1 MNILPGNMRFGAGQP
16 VKRLEDQRLLTG
28 KGQFIDDKPEDGALW
43 LHVLRSPHAHAKI
56 VSIDVKAAKDMP
68 GVEAVYTGADLVAD
82 NVGTIPTLS
91 VFMRPDG
98 KPMTVPPR
106 RLLAHE
112 IVRFAGEPVAAVV
125 ATSRVAAQTA
135 AEAIAVGYEV
145 LPSVIDPVEAVKP
158 GAPVVWPEAPDNIVA
173 VMSYGDAAKV
183 EEAFAKAAHTVS
195 LDLVSQR
202 LVPSAME
209 PRSTIAEVEKK
220 TGRLILHVQSQ
231 TPGSTRDVLAEAVL
245 KRPKES
251 VRVLVGDIGGGF
263 GQKTNLYPEDGIVAY
278 AATKLSRKVRW
289 RGDRTDEFV
298 GGTHGRDL
306 TSTGE
311 FALDAKGRVL
321 AYRVRSLGGTG
332 AYSTGAGNIIPLVL
346 GPFVQSGVY
355 DLPLVHYEVK
365 SVMTNTAP
373 VGAYRGAGRPEGVFI
388 VERLMD
394 AAARQI
400 GIDPRTIRKL
410 NYIKPAQ
417 LPYTNAVGQIYNS
430 GAFAHMLERASDLA
444 DWNGFSA
451 RKKAAKKKGL
461 LYGRGLTSYIE
472 WTGGRAHTEKVSLH
486 ATAEGRVILHS
497 GTMAMGQGLQTTYT
511 QMVSEALGI
520 PMDRI
525 DIVQGDTDLAT
536 GFGSVGSRS
545 LFVGGTALAVSAN
558 DLIAKAREKAAN
570 ELEASVEDI
579 EYRDGMFTVVGT
591 DKRIAVRDREGE
603 DGARLSVDSAGEVDG
618 PSWPNGTHICEVEI
632 DPETGVTRVVRYI
645 TVDDVGVA
653 VNPMLVTGQIHG
665 GVAQGIG
672 QALYEGVAYDAEGQL
687 LTASY
692 QDYCVPR
699 ADDIPPITL
708 TLDES
713 APCSTNPLGAK
724 GCGESGAIG
733 GTPCIANGVID
744 ALADRHQEPADT
756 ADADEGLAGDP
767 GRQGGRSC
775 SLRTCFRMRPSPWRR
790 PLPLTLIGSMDSGS
804 PSPRPRND
812 GEEGAYN
819 PAPSW
824 RRCRAGSPTSRRRSC
839 RPGR

>member
-1 MNILPGNMRFGAGQP
+1 MNILPGNMRFGAGKP

-28 KGQFIDDKPEDGALW
+28 KGQFIDDKPEEGALW

-56 VSIDVKAAKDMP
+56 VSIDAKAAKDMP
-68 GVEAVYTGADLVAD
+68 GVEAVYTGADLIAD
-82 NVGTIPTLS
+82 DIGTIPTLS

-112 IVRFAGEPVAAVV
+112 VVRFAGEPVAAVV

-135 AEAIAVGYEV
+135 AEAIAVDYQV
-145 LPSVIDPVEAVKP
+145 LPSVVDPLAAIKP
-158 GAPVVWPEAPDNIVA
+158 GAPLVWPEAPDNIVA
-173 VMSYGDAAKV
+173 AMSYGDAAKV
-183 EEAFAKAAHTVS
+183 EAAFASAAHTVS

-209 PRSTIAEVEKK
+209 PRSTIAEIEKK

-245 KRPKES
+245 KRSKES

-278 AATKLSRKVRW
+278 AATKLNRKVRW

-321 AYRVRSLGGTG
+321 AYRVRSVGGTG

-400 GIDPRTIRKL
+400 GMDPRTIRKV

-417 LPYTNAVGQIYNS
+417 LPYTNPVGQVYDS

-444 DWNGFSA
+444 DWNGFAA

-472 WTGGRAHTEKVSLH
+472 WTGGRAHTETVSLH
-486 ATAEGRVILHS
+486 ATAEGRIILHS

-511 QMVSEALGI
+511 QMASESLGI
-520 PMDRI
+520 PMDKI

-558 DLIAKAREKAAN
+558 DLITKAREKAAN
-570 ELEASVEDI
+570 ALEASVADI
-579 EYRDGMFTVVGT
+579 EYRDGMLTVVGT
-591 DKRIAVRDREGE
+591 DKRIGLFEIAKKE
-603 DGARLSVDSAGEVDG
+603 DGARLSVDSTGEVDG

-632 DPETGVTRVVRYI
+632 DPETGVTRIVRYT

-653 VNPMLVTGQIHG
+653 VNPMLVAGQIHG

-672 QALYEGVAYDAEGQL
+672 QALYEGVAYDTEGQL

-692 QDYCVPR
+692 QDYCLPR
-699 ADDIPPITL
+699 ADDIPPITV

-713 APCSTNPLGAK
+713 APCRTNPLGAK
-724 GCGESGAIG
+724 GCGESGTIG
-733 GTPCIANGVID
+733 GTPCVANGVID
-744 ALADRHQEPADT
+744 ALSELGITNMPT
-756 ADADEGLAGDP
+756 
-767 GRQGGRSC
+767 
-775 SLRTCFRMRPSPWRR
+775 
-790 PLPLTLIGSMDSGS
+790 PLTPMKVWQAIRDA
-804 PSPRPRND
+804 RAA
-812 GEEGAYN
+812 GA
-819 PAPSW
+819 
-824 RRCRAGSPTSRRRSC
+824 
-839 RPGR
+839 

>member
-1 MNILPGNMRFGAGQP
+1 MNILPGNLRFGAGKSP
-16 VKRLEDQRLLTG
+16 KRLEDQRLLTG

-56 VSIDVKAAKDMP
+56 KTIDVKAAAAMD
-68 GVEAVYTGADLVAD
+68 GVAAVFTGADLIKD
-82 NVGTIPTLS
+82 DVGTIPTLA
-91 VFMRPDG
+91 VFQRPDG

-125 ATSRVAAQTA
+125 ASSRVQAQSA
-135 AEAIAVGYEV
+135 AEAIEIEYEV
-145 LPSVIDPVEAVKP
+145 LPSVVDPLEAIKP
-158 GAPVVWPEAPDNIVA
+158 GAPVVWPEAPNNIVA
-173 VMSYGDAAKV
+173 AMSYGDAAKV
-183 EEAFAKAAHTVS
+183 EEAFAKAAHRVS

-220 TGRLILHVQSQ
+220 TGRLLLYVQSQ
-231 TPGSTRDVLAEAVL
+231 TPGSTRDILAESVL

-263 GQKTNLYPEDGIVAY
+263 GQRTSLYPEDGIVAY
-278 AATKLSRKVRW
+278 AATRLNKKIRW
-289 RGDRTDEFV
+289 RGDRTDDFI

-311 FALDAKGRVL
+311 FALDEKGRVL
-321 AYRVRSLGGTG
+321 AYRVRSGGGTG
-332 AYSTGAGNIIPLVL
+332 AYSTGAGNVIPLVL

-394 AAARQI
+394 AAARQT
-400 GIDPRTIRKL
+400 GIDPRTIRKV
-410 NYIKPAQ
+410 NYVKPAQ
-417 LPYTNAVGQIYNS
+417 LPYTNAVGQIYDS
-430 GAFAHMLERASDLA
+430 GAFAHMLDRAVKLSDW
-444 DWNGFSA
+444 DGFAA
-451 RKKAAKKKGL
+451 RKRAAKKKGL

-472 WTGGRAHTEKVSLH
+472 WTGGRVHNEKVSLH
-486 ATAEGRVILHS
+486 ATAEGRVVLHS
-497 GTMAMGQGLQTTYT
+497 ATMAMGQGLQTTYT
-511 QMVSEALGI
+511 QMVSDSLGI
-520 PMDRI
+520 AMDKI
-525 DIVQGDTDLAT
+525 GVVQGDTDLAV

-545 LFVGGTALAVSAN
+545 LFVGGTAVAVSAN
-558 DLIAKAREKAAN
+558 DLMNKARERASHL
-570 ELEASVEDI
+570 LETSVEDI
-579 EYRDGMFTVVGT
+579 EYRDGLLTVVGT
-591 DKRIAVRDREGE
+591 DKRISLFEIAQKE
-603 DGARLSVDSAGEVDG
+603 DGAKLSVDSEGEVDG

-632 DPETGVTRVVRYI
+632 DPETGVTRVVRYT
-645 TVDDVGVA
+645 TVDDVGRA
-653 VNPMLVTGQIHG
+653 VNPMLVTGQVHG

-699 ADDIPPITL
+699 ADDIPPIAV

-713 APCSTNPLGAK
+713 APCRTNPLGAK

-733 GTPCIANGVID
+733 GPPCVANGVMD
-744 ALADRHQEPADT
+744 ALAEFGIAQLPT
-756 ADADEGLAGDP
+756 
-767 GRQGGRSC
+767 
-775 SLRTCFRMRPSPWRR
+775 
-790 PLPLTLIGSMDSGS
+790 PLTPQKVWKAIRD
-804 PSPRPRND
+804 
-812 GEEGAYN
+812 AT
-819 PAPSW
+819 A
-824 RRCRAGSPTSRRRSC
+824 RA
-839 RPGR
+839 

>member
-43 LHVLRSPHAHAKI
+43 LHVLRSPHAHASI
-56 VSIDVKAAKDMP
+56 VSIDRKAASEMK
-68 GVEAVYTGADLVAD
+68 GVEAVYTGADLIAD
-82 NVGTIPTLS
+82 DIGTLPTLL
-91 VFMRPDG
+91 VFQRPDG
-98 KPMTVPPR
+98 SPMTVPPR

-112 IVRFAGEPVAAVV
+112 VVRFAGEPVAAVV
-125 ATSRVAAQTA
+125 ATSRIAAQTA
-135 AEAIAVGYEV
+135 AEAIAVEYQV
-145 LPSVIDPVEAVKP
+145 LRSVIDPAEAIKP
-158 GAPVVWPEAPDNIVA
+158 GAPAVWAEVPDNIVA
-173 VMSYGDAAKV
+173 AMSYGDAGAV
-183 EEAFAKAAHTVS
+183 DAAFATAAHVVS

-209 PRSTIAEVEKK
+209 PRSTIAEVDRKS
-220 TGRLILHVQSQ
+220 GRLTLHVQSQ
-231 TPGSTRDVLAEAVL
+231 TPGSTRDLLAEAVL

-263 GQKTNLYPEDGIVAY
+263 GQKTSLYPEDGLVAY
-278 AATKLSRKVRW
+278 AAVKLGRKIRW

-311 FALDAKGRVL
+311 FALDARGRVL

-332 AYSTGAGNIIPLVL
+332 AYISGAGTIIPLVL

-365 SVMTNTAP
+365 AVMTNTAP

-400 GIDPRTIRKL
+400 GIDPRAIRKA

-417 LPYTNAVGQIYNS
+417 LPYTNPVGQVYDS
-430 GAFAHMLERASDLA
+430 GAFAHMLQRASELA
-444 DWNGFSA
+444 DWEGFAA
-451 RKKAAKKKGL
+451 RKRAARKKGL

-486 ATAEGRVILHS
+486 ATAEGRIILHS
-497 GTMAMGQGLQTTYT
+497 GTQAMGQGLQTTYS
-511 QMVSEALGI
+511 QMVAASLGI
-520 PMDRI
+520 PFDRI
-525 DIVQGDTDLAT
+525 DVVQGDTDLAT

-545 LFVGGTALAVSAN
+545 LFVGGTAVAVSTN
-558 DLIAKAREKAAN
+558 DLVAKARAKASN
-570 ELEASVEDI
+570 LLEASVEDI
-579 EYRDGMFTVVGT
+579 EYRDGWLTVVGT
-591 DKRIAVRDREGE
+591 DRRIGLFEIAKREN
-603 DGARLSVDSAGEVDG
+603 GARLSVDSEGEVDG

-632 DPETGVTRVVRYI
+632 DPETGVSRVVRYT

-653 VNPMLVTGQIHG
+653 VNPMLVTGQVHG

-672 QALYEGVAYDAEGQL
+672 QALYEGVSYDSDGQL

-699 ADDIPPITL
+699 ADDIPPIAV
-708 TLDES
+708 TLDDS
-713 APCSTNPLGAK
+713 APCRTNPLGAK

-733 GTPCIANGVID
+733 GPPCITNGVMD
-744 ALADRHQEPADT
+744 ALNELGIKTLDT
-756 ADADEGLAGDP
+756 
-767 GRQGGRSC
+767 
-775 SLRTCFRMRPSPWRR
+775 
-790 PLPLTLIGSMDSGS
+790 PLTPLKVWQAIRQAKAARG
-804 PSPRPRND
+804 
-812 GEEGAYN
+812 
-819 PAPSW
+819 
-824 RRCRAGSPTSRRRSC
+824 
-839 RPGR
+839 